1 MSGRSSFVVPGLLA
15 VIALG
20 LGVALVVDRAK
31 HEAVDPERGDRLLP
45 AFVASRVSDLT
56 IRDGRGE
63 EISLVRAPGE
73 ANLFRTQAGDDVEVA
88 KLARLFAALERASPT
103 RVVGAGSVGTVAGTL
118 VFSSA
123 DENRASYKHTVTV
136 GAEAPTPAGARYV
149 QVDGGP
155 VVVVTADVAADLTPS
170 PALLR
175 DRRLLPLGLPALA
188 RLEVTERGRTTL
200 YETRDGRM
208 YIGSSPVAR
217 VTSDALRGI
226 FADLLADQPLPSTT
240 EDPPINQRI
249 SVRILDDKGAEAAS
263 LLLGREGPACPE
275 HDAVAG
281 VVRGGKRTVACV
293 SGEIYRVFESAYE
306 ARVDD
311 KLAPVR
317 SDEVHTI
324 RIRQGGEGGTTLVH
338 VARVAAGWS
347 DFASGAAVA
356 LPADQVALI
365 QRWLSGALAVSG
377 TPTLD
382 RLDHGPAT
390 ITVSLAGAL
399 PGGSERAFTFA
410 LERAGAGWVAER
422 GDGGSLRFLS
432 GPALRGI
439 VPFAGMFAP
448 ALLAGN
454 APTVA
459 ELRELTIAC
468 QGRPIEAVRHA
479 GGATGAA
486 FFFVPADG
494 RRVDAGAVA
503 GIVEEFSRLH
513 ADAWL
518 PDPPPS
524 VPALCTLSIDGSFR
538 LSLFPGGVAALPDGR
553 TCLLDAAEHSSV
565 SAGSE
570 NAFLTRLQRGVADHH
585 LVPVLSPNAIVA
597 VRWKPDGGVE
607 GPQEAAPI
615 AELLVPAIAEDLSR
629 TSRLSPLGMLT
640 LTTRVVE
647 GGTRDLRYRV
657 GRTENGRLA
666 LGEATAGKPSVLGK
680 EESKQLLALLRREP
694 PLK

>member
-31 HEAVDPERGDRLLP
+31 HEAVDPERADRLLP

-63 EISLVRAPGE
+63 EISLVRAAGE

-88 KLARLFAALERASPT
+88 KLARLFAALERAAPT

-118 VFSSA
+118 VFSSV

-155 VVVVTADVAADLTPS
+155 IVVVTADVAADLTPS

-175 DRRLLPLGLPALA
+175 DRRLLPVGLPALA

-208 YIGSSPVAR
+208 YVGSAPVAR

-226 FADLLADQPLPSTT
+226 FADLLADQPLPSNV

-249 SVRILDDKGAEAAS
+249 SVRILDDKGTEAAT

-275 HDAVAG
+275 HDAIAS
-281 VVRGGKRTVACV
+281 VVRSGKRTVACV

-324 RIRQGGEGGTTLVH
+324 RIRQGGEGATFVH
-338 VARVAAGWS
+338 VARVGAGWS
-347 DFASGAAVA
+347 DFSSGAAVA

-365 QRWLSGALAVSG
+365 QRWLAAVLTVAG

-382 RLDHGPAT
+382 RRDHGPSA
-390 ITVSLAGAL
+390 ISVSLEGAL
-399 PGGSERAFTFA
+399 PGGSERPFTFD
-410 LERAGAGWVAER
+410 LERAGNGWVAER
-422 GDGGSLRFLS
+422 GDGGWLHFPS
-432 GPALRGI
+432 GHALQGI

-448 ALLAGN
+448 ASLA
-454 APTVA
+454 AKPPTVA
-459 ELRELTIAC
+459 DLHELAIAC
-468 QGRPIEAVRHA
+468 EGRPLETIRREA
-479 GGATGAA
+479 GA
-486 FFFVPADG
+486 FSFVPADG
-494 RRVDAGAVA
+494 RRVDAAAVA
-503 GIVEEFSRLH
+503 GIVEEFSRLR

-518 PDPPPS
+518 PGPPPA
-524 VPALCTLSIDGSFR
+524 VPALCTLSVDGPLR
-538 LSLFPGGVAALPDGR
+538 LSLFAEGVAALPDGR
-553 TCLLDAAEHSSV
+553 TCLLDA
-565 SAGSE
+565 
-570 NAFLTRLQRGVADHH
+570 AFLTRLQRGVADHH

-597 VRWKPDGGVE
+597 VRWKPDGGAE
-607 GPQEAAPI
+607 GPREAAPI
-615 AELLVPAIAEDLSR
+615 AELLVPAVAENLSK
-629 TSRLSPLGMLT
+629 TSKVSPLGVLT
-640 LTTRVVE
+640 LTTRVAE
-647 GGTRDLRYRV
+647 GGTRDTRYWV
-657 GRTENGRLA
+657 SRTENGRLA
-666 LGEATAGKPSVLGK
+666 LGEATVGKRSVLGD
-680 EESKQLLALLRREP
+680 EESKQLLGLLGRDL

>member
-31 HEAVDPERGDRLLP
+31 HEAVDPERADRLLP

-63 EISLVRAPGE
+63 EISLVRAAGE
-73 ANLFRTQAGDDVEVA
+73 ANLFRTQAGDDVEVV
-88 KLARLFAALERASPT
+88 KLARLFAALERAAPT

-118 VFSSA
+118 VFSSV

-155 VVVVTADVAADLTPS
+155 IVVVTADVAADLTPS

-175 DRRLLPLGLPALA
+175 DRRLLPVGLPALA

-208 YIGSSPVAR
+208 YVGSAPVAR

-226 FADLLADQPLPSTT
+226 FADLLADQPLPSNV

-249 SVRILDDKGAEAAS
+249 SVRILDDKGAEAAT
-263 LLLGREGPACPE
+263 LLLGREGAACPE
-275 HDAVAG
+275 HDAIAS
-281 VVRGGKRTVACV
+281 VVRSGKRTVACV

-324 RIRQGGEGGTTLVH
+324 RIRQGGEGATFVH
-338 VARVAAGWS
+338 VARVGAGWS
-347 DFASGAAVA
+347 DFSSGAAVA

-365 QRWLSGALAVSG
+365 QRWLAAVLTVAG

-382 RLDHGPAT
+382 RRDHGPSA
-390 ITVSLAGAL
+390 ISVSLEGAL
-399 PGGSERAFTFA
+399 PGGSERPFTFD
-410 LERAGAGWVAER
+410 LERAGNGWVAER
-422 GDGGSLRFLS
+422 GDGGWLHFPS
-432 GPALRGI
+432 GHALQGI

-448 ALLAGN
+448 ASLA
-454 APTVA
+454 AKPPTVA
-459 ELRELTIAC
+459 DLHELAIAC
-468 QGRPIEAVRHA
+468 EGRPLETIRREA
-479 GGATGAA
+479 GA
-486 FFFVPADG
+486 FSFVPADG
-494 RRVDAGAVA
+494 RRVDAAAVA
-503 GIVEEFSRLH
+503 GIVEEFSRLR

-518 PDPPPS
+518 PGPPPA
-524 VPALCTLSIDGSFR
+524 VPALCTLSVDGPLR
-538 LSLFPGGVAALPDGR
+538 LSLFAEGVAALPDGR
-553 TCLLDAAEHSSV
+553 TCLLDA
-565 SAGSE
+565 
-570 NAFLTRLQRGVADHH
+570 AFLTRLQRGVADHH

-597 VRWKPDGGVE
+597 VRWKPDGGAE
-607 GPQEAAPI
+607 GPREAAPI
-615 AELLVPAIAEDLSR
+615 AELLVPAVAENLSK
-629 TSRLSPLGMLT
+629 TSKVSPLGVLT
-640 LTTRVVE
+640 LTTRVAE
-647 GGTRDLRYRV
+647 GGTRDTRYWV
-657 GRTENGRLA
+657 SRTENGRLA
-666 LGEATAGKPSVLGK
+666 LGEATVGKRSVLGD
-680 EESKQLLALLRREP
+680 EESKQLLGLLGRDL

>member
-1 MSGRSSFVVPGLLA
+1 MSGRSTFVVPGLLA
-15 VIALG
+15 VVALG

-31 HEAVDPERGDRLLP
+31 HEAVDPERADRLLP

-63 EISLVRAPGE
+63 EISLVRAAGE

-88 KLARLFAALERASPT
+88 KLARLFAALERATPT

-123 DENRASYKHTVTV
+123 DENGASYKHTVTV
-136 GAEAPTPAGARYV
+136 GAVAPTPAGARYV

-208 YIGSSPVAR
+208 YVGSAPVAR
-217 VTSDALRGI
+217 VASDALRGI
-226 FADLLADQPLPSTT
+226 FADLLADQPLLSNT

-249 SVRILDDKGAEAAS
+249 SVRILDDKGAEAAT

-275 HDAVAG
+275 HDALAS
-281 VVRGGKRTVACV
+281 VVRSGKRTVACV

-347 DFASGAAVA
+347 DFSSGAAVA

-365 QRWLSGALAVSG
+365 QRWLSGVLAVSG

-382 RLDHGPAT
+382 RLDHGPST
-390 ITVSLAGAL
+390 ITVSLEGAL
-399 PGGSERAFTFA
+399 PGSSERPFTFD
-410 LERAGAGWVAER
+410 LERSGTGWVAER
-422 GDGGSLRFLS
+422 GDGGWIHFPTGS
-432 GPALRGI
+432 ALRGI

-448 ALLAGN
+448 AALASKP
-454 APTVA
+454 PTVA
-459 ELRELTIAC
+459 DLRDLAIAC
-468 QGRPIEAVRHA
+468 QGRPTEGVRRPAVA
-479 GGATGAA
+479 TNGASSSAA
-486 FFFVPADG
+486 FAFVPADG
-494 RRVDAGAVA
+494 RRVDAAAVA

-518 PDPPPS
+518 PDPPPA
-524 VPALCTLSIDGSFR
+524 VPVLCTLSVDGALR

-553 TCLLDAAEHSSV
+553 TCLLDAA
-565 SAGSE
+565 
-570 NAFLTRLQRGVADHH
+570 FLTRLQRGVADHH
-585 LVPVLSPNAIVA
+585 LVPVLSPNAVVA
-597 VRWKPDGGVE
+597 VRWKPDGGAE
-607 GPQEAAPI
+607 GPREAAPI
-615 AELLVPAIAEDLSR
+615 AELLVPVVAEDLPGISK
-629 TSRLSPLGMLT
+629 LSPLGILT
-640 LTTRVVE
+640 LTMRVAE
-647 GGTRDLRYRV
+647 GTRDARYWV
-657 GRTENGRLA
+657 SRTDNGRLA
-666 LGEATAGKPSVLGK
+666 LGEAAVGKRLVLGA
-680 EESKQLLALLRREP
+680 EESKQLLDLLGPDR